1 MSKTDIE
8 RIFETAYRR
17 GAASLTESESKR
29 VLSAVGIDV
38 TREELAGSEEEAGEI
53 AARMGFPVVLKVS
66 SPDVPH
72 KSDAG
77 GVQIGL
83 ADRVATCNAYL
94 QIMDS
99 VKRKHPK
106 ADIQGVLVQEMI
118 DRGVET
124 IVGIDNRPPFG
135 PVITFGLGGIFVEL
149 LKDVTFRLAPL
160 DETVAREMLTEI
172 QGARMLEGYRGG
184 IVADK
189 RALAQA
195 MVRLSELATRFGDYI
210 EELDINPLLVTED
223 RVVALDALVVLKK
236 KGASSVVGS
245 TRKTSPAEPHGSATV
260 HVEQEPINDIRALLE
275 PRSIAVIGAS
285 PNSEKPGY
293 LLLKNIIANGFPG
306 ALYPIHPKCDE
317 ILGYKAYP
325 TIEEVPEEV
334 DLVFFLLPREFVP
347 DLFASCQKKGVKAAV
362 VIAAG
367 FSEVGEKGAKAQAEL
382 EEVISRT
389 GVRCVGPN
397 TIGFVNMDAKLVA
410 SFAFFENWKD
420 GPIALAAQSGIFAGA
435 VADQLMYRQVQR
447 LGIGTSLP
455 FGNKIDLDEC
465 DFVEWA
471 GKNPKIKV
479 IALHIEGMRQPRRL
493 LSLANQLKREKPII
507 VLKSGRTEAGTRVAA
522 SHTGSLAVDDVLVD
536 HAFRQYGL
544 IRAYDM
550 EEFLEFMKAFSYLP
564 VPGGNRVGIV
574 TFSGASAVM
583 ATDELTEQGLEL
595 AQLGPATHDR
605 VRKLLPPWQP
615 VNNPLDLWPAL
626 GAGSRLV
633 HEEGLHS
640 VLDDENVDAVLFILV
655 ALANADFDGMD
666 EILGKARERH
676 PDKPILTV
684 MEGGHVKEKWLR
696 EIEGL
701 KAPVFETTRIA
712 VRALAAMRRYALTR
726 ERVQLD
732 PLLVHPT
739 D

>member
-1 MSKTDIE
+1 MSKIDIE
-8 RIFETAYRR
+8 AILETGYRR
-17 GAASLTESESKR
+17 GTASLTESESKH

-38 TREELAGSEEEAGEI
+38 PREEVAGSEEEAGEI
-53 AARMGFPVVLKVS
+53 AGRMGFPVVLKVS

-83 ADRVATCNAYL
+83 TDREATCNAYL

-99 VKRKHPK
+99 VKHKHPQ

-118 DRGVET
+118 GRGVET
-124 IVGIDNRPPFG
+124 IAGITNRPPFG

-160 DETVAREMLTEI
+160 DETVAHEMLTEI
-172 QGARMLEGYRGG
+172 QGARMLDGYRSG

-189 RALAQA
+189 LALAQVL
-195 MVRLSELATRFGDYI
+195 VRLSELATRFGDCI
-210 EELDINPLLVTED
+210 EELDINPLLVTAD
-223 RVVALDALVVLKK
+223 RVVALDGLVVLRKN
-236 KGASSVVGS
+236 GASPVMGR
-245 TRKTSPAEPHGSATV
+245 TGKTSHADQHGSAAV
-260 HVEQEPINDIRALLE
+260 HVDQKPINDIRSLLE

-285 PNSEKPGY
+285 ANSKKTGHI
-293 LLLKNIIANGFPG
+293 LLKNIIANGFPG
-306 ALYPIHPKCDE
+306 AIYPINPKCDE

-325 TIEEVPEEV
+325 TIEAVPEEV
-334 DLVFFLLPREFVP
+334 DLAFFLLPGEFVP
-347 DLFASCQKKGVKAAV
+347 ALLTSCQKKGVKAAV

-367 FSEVGEKGAKAQAEL
+367 FSEVGEEGAKAQAEL
-382 EEVISRT
+382 EELISRS

-397 TIGFVNMDAKLVA
+397 TIGFVNMEAKLVA
-410 SFAFFENWKD
+410 SFAFFENWED

-435 VADQLMYRQVQR
+435 VADQLMHRQVQR

-455 FGNKIDLDEC
+455 FGNKIDLDES

-507 VLKSGRTEAGTRVAA
+507 VLKSGRTEAGTRAAA
-522 SHTGSLAVDDVLVD
+522 SHTGSLAMDDVLVD

-564 VPGGNRVGIV
+564 VPGGDRVGIV

-583 ATDELTEQGLEL
+583 ASDELTEQELQL
-595 AQLGPATHDR
+595 AQLGPATCDR

-615 VNNPLDLWPAL
+615 VNNPLDLWPGL

-633 HEEGLHS
+633 HEEGLNS

-684 MEGGHVKEKWLR
+684 MEGGQVKEKWLR

-712 VRALAAMRRYALTR
+712 VRALAAMRRYALNR
-726 ERVQLD
+726 QRVQLD
-732 PLLVHPT
+732 PLLVH
-739 D
+739 